1 MGKILWAIGVLL
13 LAQFISTN
21 TLHAESFEKYSP
33 VDKALSGV
41 VSDEENLPIPGVS
54 VVVKGTTIGTSTD
67 ASGRFTLTV
76 PDNANL
82 LVFSF
87 IGFDSREVPIGNQST
102 FNVTLTSQELLEVVV
117 TALGIKRE
125 ERSLGYAVQEVNA
138 KGMTEA
144 RETNFVNAL
153 QGKIA
158 GVQISGASGNIGGS
172 SRILI
177 RGASSVSGNNQPLFV
192 VDGTPIDNSNF
203 NSIATQTANG
213 GIDYGNAAQD
223 VNPDDIESVSVLKG
237 PSAAALYGSRAS
249 NGVLLITTKSGKR
262 EKGIGLSFNSNTT
275 FNNVFILPDYQNEYG
290 GGYKQS
296 FDLYQGQP
304 MVATQAD
311 ESWGP
316 RLDGRMVRQWE
327 SFFPDSPLFGQLTP
341 WVANPDNVRNFYE
354 TGITS
359 SNNIALSS
367 GNETGAIRL
376 SYTNMNQTGT
386 MPFSDM
392 TRHSLSVSGNSEL
405 TSKLKST
412 VKVNYVNSQVSGRP
426 VTGDYVGNAAQSVQ
440 SSFNTWFQRQLDL
453 EPMKQMYAA
462 DGSQRLWNISGP
474 ENLSPFYWN
483 NPYWEL
489 KEASNRDVRERV
501 FGHVS
506 LSYEFNENFKVTG
519 WARTDFYDF
528 RMESWVPIG
537 HVNISSYLE
546 DIRKL
551 NENNFE
557 FLAQYNKNI
566 GSDFSLNL
574 NVGANKRKQKYYQN
588 YGMTQGGLS
597 VPYFYSLESSIDR
610 PLIEDI
616 YSQLE
621 VNSIYGSTTMGFR
634 DIFYLDAT
642 IRNDWSSTLPLDN
655 NSYLYPSV
663 AGSFIFSELLGIDRL
678 LSFGKLRAGWAQ
690 VGNDTDPY
698 RLYQTYQPLPAVGSN
713 PLFTVP
719 NTLNNNALKPEI
731 STSYEFGT
739 EFRFLNDRLRLDA
752 TYYNISSTNQ
762 IILLPVSS
770 TSGNDF
776 NVVNAG
782 NMLNKGVEF
791 VVAGTPISRKS
802 GLSWDITLN
811 VGRNRNEVIE
821 LAQGQ
826 DNFRLANH
834 RVSINARVGE
844 PYGTIMGT
852 GFALDENGQR
862 LVDNEGFYV
871 REFGKVLGNVLADY
885 TGGINNAFSYKGFTL
900 NALIDFQKGGE
911 MFSGTSSVGTYS
923 GLTVETVGLNEKGN
937 PVREPVADGG
947 GVLSKGVLQSGEP
960 NTRYVEA
967 VDYWKDLSSIHEAHI
982 FDASFVKFRELRFG
996 YTFPQQLFQ
1005 RLPVQNISLSFVG
1018 RNIALLYSKVPH
1030 VDPETT
1036 LGSGN
1041 IQGLENSQLPS
1052 MRSLGFNLNIQL

>member
-1 MGKILWAIGVLL
+1 MGKILWAIGALL
-13 LAQFISTN
+13 LVQLIAIN
-21 TLHAESFEKYSP
+21 TLHAYGLNYNYTLEKT
-33 VDKALSGV
+33 LSGLV
-41 VSDEENLPIPGVS
+41 IDEESLPIPGVS
-54 VVVKGTTIGTSTD
+54 VVVKGTIIGTSTD
-67 ASGRFTLTV
+67 ASGMFTLTV

-87 IGFDSREVPIGNQST
+87 IGFDSREVPIGNLST

-213 GIDYGNAAQD
+213 GVDYGNAAQD

-262 EKGIGLSFNSNTT
+262 EKGIGLSINSNTT

-316 RLDGRMVRQWE
+316 RLDGTMVRQWE

-354 TGITS
+354 TGITT

-367 GNETGAIRL
+367 GNETSAIRL

-405 TSKLKST
+405 TSKLKSS
-412 VKVNYVNSQVSGRP
+412 VKVNYINSQVRGRP

-440 SSFNTWFQRQLDL
+440 SSFNTWFQRQLDM

-489 KEASNRDVRERV
+489 KEASNRDERERV

-506 LSYEFNENFKVTG
+506 LSYEFNKNFKVTG

-566 GSDFSLNL
+566 SSDFSLNL

-698 RLYQTYQPLPAVGSN
+698 RLYQTYQPLAAVGSN

-770 TSGNDF
+770 TSGNEF

-802 GLSWDITLN
+802 GLSWDVTLN
-811 VGRNRNEVIE
+811 VGRNRNKVIE

-885 TGGINNAFSYKGFTL
+885 TGGINNALSYKGFTL

-937 PVREPVADGG
+937 PVREAVANGG

-967 VDYWKDLSSIHEAHI
+967 VDYWKDLGSIHEAHI

-996 YTFPQQLFQ
+996 YSFPQHLFQ